1 MAARHRTLAA
11 RTLVVPVASS
21 PSRPILMPVVSG
33 GTVSCAYPDPIGGN
47 PAVLAVG
54 SRRRRVRAH
63 WLVSL
68 SIAASAASLYA
79 GFVMLVTFDKALAAQ
94 ILAPGLS
101 VEVLVAVIIMTMAW
115 LATGLYAL
123 WSDRID
129 APAAGSQAL
138 PSEGRAA
145 LRSAGDV
152 P

>member
-1 MAARHRTLAA
+1 
-11 RTLVVPVASS
+11 
-21 PSRPILMPVVSG
+21 
-33 GTVSCAYPDPIGGN
+33 
-47 PAVLAVG
+47 
-54 SRRRRVRAH
+54 VRAH